1 MSLIERRV
9 RRRVLEA
16 LGDTRVVVIAGA
28 RQVGKSTLAL
38 EIIEKDFPAA
48 VVNLDERATRVAV
61 AADPAGA
68 IADLGVP
75 AFIDE
80 VQRGGNDLL
89 LEIKALVDRDTR
101 PGRFLLTGSANLLA
115 TRRTFEALTG
125 RMEIIRLAPL
135 AQSEIEG
142 SSPSFVDALF
152 ANAPARVE
160 GAPKGRRA
168 FVERVVRGGY
178 PAALGRSG
186 RRRDAWFE
194 SYLES
199 ALGRDLRELSDAHKL
214 RELPS
219 LLRLLAA
226 QSANL
231 FVASSAADRLGLDQR
246 TVASYCDLLE
256 AVFLIR
262 RIPGWRPGI
271 GAREARTPKVYV
283 TDSGLL
289 CHLLDADEDRLADDD
304 QVTGRALEN
313 FAAMEV
319 ARHADWAEI
328 DTRLYHYRSGRREID
343 LVLESRRGE
352 IACVEVKAAASF
364 GARDW
369 RAMETLRDERG
380 AAFRSGFLLYAGEQ
394 TLPLGDRLWA
404 VPLSALWQEDG

>member
-1 MSLIERRV
+1 MSRIIDRRA
-9 RRRVLEA
+9 RGAILEA
-16 LGDTRVVVIAGA
+16 LGDTRVVVVVGA

-38 EIIEKDFPAA
+38 EIVKSDFPAT
-48 VVNLDERATRVAV
+48 VINLDERATREAV
-61 AADPAGA
+61 LADPAGTLA
-68 IADLGVP
+68 ELDGA

-89 LEIKALVDRDTR
+89 LEIKAVVDRDKR

-125 RMEIIRLAPL
+125 RMEIIRLSPL

-142 SSPSFVDALF
+142 SSASIVDALF
-152 ANAPARVE
+152 ANEPARVAD
-160 GAPKGRRA
+160 APKGRPA
-168 FVERVVRGGY
+168 FVERVARGGY
-178 PAALGRSG
+178 PAALRRVG
-186 RRRDAWFE
+186 RRRDAWFT

-199 ALGRDLRELSDAHKL
+199 ALGRDIREISDAHKL

-231 FVASSAADRLGLDQR
+231 FVVSSAAKRLRLDRR
-246 TVASYCDLLE
+246 TVDAYCDLLE
-256 AVFLIR
+256 AAFLIR
-262 RIPGWRPGI
+262 RIPGWCPGI

-289 CHLLDADEDRLADDD
+289 CHLLGADSKRLAEDD
-304 QVTGRALEN
+304 QATGKALES
-313 FAAMEV
+313 FVAMEV
-319 ARHADWAEI
+319 ARHAEWAQT
-328 DTRLYHYRSGRREID
+328 DARLFHYRSGRREID
-343 LVLESRRGE
+343 LILESRRGE
-352 IACVEVKAAASF
+352 VACVEVKAAASF

-369 RAMETLRDERG
+369 RAMEALRDERG
-380 AAFRSGFLLYAGEQ
+380 DSFRSGFLLYAGER

-404 VPLSALWQEDG
+404 VPISALWHG

>member
-1 MSLIERRV
+1 MSRLIDRRA
-9 RRRVLEA
+9 RGAILEA
-16 LGDTRVVVIAGA
+16 LGDTRVVVVVGA

-38 EIIEKDFPAA
+38 EIVKSDFPAT
-48 VVNLDERATRVAV
+48 VVNLDERATREAV
-61 AADPAGA
+61 LADPAGTLA
-68 IADLGVP
+68 ELDGA

-89 LEIKALVDRDTR
+89 LEIKAAVDRDKR

-125 RMEIIRLAPL
+125 RMEIIRLSPL

-142 SSPSFVDALF
+142 SSASIVDALF
-152 ANAPARVE
+152 ANEPARVAD
-160 GAPKGRRA
+160 APKGRPA
-168 FVERVVRGGY
+168 FVERVARGGY
-178 PAALGRSG
+178 PAALRRVG
-186 RRRDAWFE
+186 RRRDAWFA

-199 ALGRDLRELSDAHKL
+199 ALGRDIREISDAHKL

-231 FVASSAADRLGLDQR
+231 FVVSSAAKRLKLDRR
-246 TVASYCDLLE
+246 TVDAYCDLLE
-256 AVFLIR
+256 TAFLIR
-262 RIPGWRPGI
+262 RIPGWCPGI

-289 CHLLDADEDRLADDD
+289 CHLLGADSKRLAEDD
-304 QVTGRALEN
+304 QVTGKALES
-313 FAAMEV
+313 FVAMEV
-319 ARHADWAEI
+319 ARHAEWAQT
-328 DTRLYHYRSGRREID
+328 DARLFHYRSGRREID
-343 LVLESRRGE
+343 LILESRRGE

-364 GARDW
+364 GPRDW
-369 RAMETLRDERG
+369 RAMGALRDERG
-380 AAFRSGFLLYAGEQ
+380 DSFRSGFLLYAGER

-404 VPLSALWQEDG
+404 VPISALWHG